1 MIFQRLKLSH
11 NYCSPASLM
20 KSANPL
26 QTSSLF
32 KIFTE
37 VGTAVAEFAN
47 ATPIFAKH
55 VKLAFGPSA
64 SNLYF

>member
-1 MIFQRLKLSH
+1 
-11 NYCSPASLM
+11 M

-37 VGTAVAEFAN
+37 VSTVVVEFAK
-47 ATPIFAKH
+47 ATLVFAKH
-55 VKLAFGPSA
+55 VKSAFGPSA